1 MFKAVAM
8 SCVLCGKAV
17 TMFTVCAVKQG
28 SKDVVCYPARKKRY
42 TEKLRGKAV
51 TMFAVCVT
59 RQVGGGRFAD
69 RPGLH
74 GLHAAHRLS
83 LIHI

>member
-28 SKDVVCYPARKKRY
+28 SKDVVCYPARK
-42 TEKLRGKAV
+42 
-51 TMFAVCVT
+51 
-59 RQVGGGRFAD
+59 
-69 RPGLH
+69 
-74 GLHAAHRLS
+74 
-83 LIHI
+83 